1 MLPQYQPLSIKRKNT
16 YKENYFNMGNKVF
29 ELELNDTQQAKFDEW
44 CGHIKALRGEVGLLT
59 WKITPIGIGPCIKV
73 YSEDLKLELDLTDID
88 SW

>member
-1 MLPQYQPLSIKRKNT
+1 
-16 YKENYFNMGNKVF
+16 MGNKVF

-73 YSEDLKLELDLTDID
+73 YSEDLKSFVVYIIKLTHHKE
-88 SW
+88 STSK